1 MLHQQTLTRSL
12 VVDEAV
18 RRSEEAIQTRA
29 KHFRSDIQLLR
40 AWAVLIVVLNHAPLP
55 YLHLPGGFL
64 GVDIFF
70 VISGYLMTGLI
81 DEALDNGCFTFGG
94 FYMRRARRLLP
105 GAYATFTLTAIAAP
119 LLLDATELRSFA
131 AQLAGSFTFT
141 ANVVLL
147 HQTDYFATDAAMK
160 PLLHVW
166 SLSLEEQYYL
176 VLPIALYLCPRRFR
190 LILSIVGVIISVA
203 ICEAFMARKI
213 SAAFYYL
220 PSRAWELGIGS
231 VVALMLRRNIIA
243 PIPIPVLRW
252 ACVAILLLVPVI
264 ADERGHPGVV
274 AAVVCLATAVLLVP
288 GANLGRAESA
298 LWPLTAI
305 GDRSYSLYLV
315 HWPLFAF
322 ASNVFLT
329 PVPAQVN
336 IALLG
341 ITAIW
346 TELQYRFVEQRFRRF
361 LITSRSVA
369 ILLLLPIIL
378 IATSFIG
385 ASSMSTV
392 DTQVR
397 VGGFGL
403 SPACE
408 YKDQFASIPSC
419 MSRSNSRTLLWGD
432 SYAMA
437 LAPGLAASS
446 PQGIIQAT
454 RIECGPVLGL
464 SPLNYAHPRY
474 WSESCAK
481 FNESVFDYLAKHPEI
496 DTVVL
501 SSALTQYVP
510 GAEAHWKYLVKT
522 PDGFSEGPQ
531 STALLLKAL
540 ATTVSEIRRLGRRV
554 ILMAPPPE
562 APFHIGRCLE
572 RTAAGKPTITD
583 HADCTFTLEEYRE
596 HRREV
601 LSFLN
606 QVRAQDVAP
615 ILDLD
620 DRLCGIGRCQTR
632 LNGTML
638 YRDEDHLSAAGSVE
652 LGREMEWGN
661 LVDRLAR

>member
-1 MLHQQTLTRSL
+1 MLHQRTLAPSL

-18 RRSEEAIQTRA
+18 RRSEEVVQTRA
-29 KHFRSDIQLLR
+29 KLLRPDIQLLR
-40 AWAVLIVVLNHAPLP
+40 AWAVLVVVLHHARLP
-55 YLHLPGGFL
+55 YLPGGFL

-81 DEALDNGCFTFGG
+81 DEALDNGSFTFSG
-94 FYMRRARRLLP
+94 FYARRARRLLP
-105 GAYATFTLTAIAAP
+105 AAYATFTLTAIAAP

-131 AQLAGSFTFT
+131 AQLAGAFTFT
-141 ANVVLL
+141 ANFVLL
-147 HQTDYFATDAAMK
+147 HQADYFGTEAVTK

-176 VLPIALYLCPRRFR
+176 GLPIALYLCPRRFR
-190 LILSIVGVIISVA
+190 LFLSIAGVIISVA
-203 ICEAFMARKI
+203 ICEAFISRNV

-220 PSRAWELGIGS
+220 PSRAWELGGGS

-243 PIPIPVLRW
+243 PISIPALRW
-252 ACVAILLLVPVI
+252 ACVAVLLVVPVI
-264 ADERGHPGVV
+264 ADERGHPGVA

-298 LWPLTAI
+298 LWPLTAV

-329 PVPAQVN
+329 PVPARVN

-341 ITAIW
+341 IAAIW
-346 TELQYRFVEQRFRRF
+346 TELQYRFVERRFRRF
-361 LITSRSVA
+361 LITRRSVV

-378 IATSFIG
+378 TGASFML
-385 ASSMSTV
+385 ASSMSTI

-397 VGGFGL
+397 AGGFGL
-403 SPACE
+403 APACE
-408 YKDQFASIPSC
+408 YRDQFAPIASC
-419 MSRSNSRTLLWGD
+419 MSRVNSRTLLWGD
-432 SYAMA
+432 SFAMA

-454 RIECGPVLGL
+454 RSVCGPLLGL
-464 SPLNYAHPRY
+464 TPLNRAHNRR
-474 WSESCAK
+474 WSESCAR

-510 GAEAHWKYLVKT
+510 GAEDLDWQYLVKT
-522 PDGFSEGPQ
+522 PDGFGERPQ

-540 ATTVSEIRRLGRRV
+540 VTTVSEIRRLGKRV
-554 ILMAPPPE
+554 ILAAPPP
-562 APFHIGRCLE
+562 AGPFDIGRCLE
-572 RTAAGKPTITD
+572 RIAEGKPTVTG
-583 HADCTFTLEEYRE
+583 HSDCTFALEEYRE
-596 HRREV
+596 LRGEV
-601 LSFLN
+601 LSFLD
-606 QVRAQDVAP
+606 QVKAQDAAP
-615 ILDLD
+615 LLDLD
-620 DRLCGIGRCQTR
+620 EQLCGVERCQTR

-638 YRDEDHLSAAGSVE
+638 YRDGHHLSSAGSVE
-652 LGREMEWGN
+652 LGRKMGWGN
-661 LVDRLAR
+661 LVDRFAR

>member
-1 MLHQQTLTRSL
+1 MLHQRTLTPSL

-18 RRSEEAIQTRA
+18 RRSEEVVQTRA

-40 AWAVLIVVLNHAPLP
+40 AWAVLAVVLNHAGLP
-55 YLHLPGGFL
+55 YLPGGFL

-81 DEALDNGCFTFGG
+81 DEALDNGSFTFGG
-94 FYMRRARRLLP
+94 FYTRRARRLLP

-119 LLLDATELRSFA
+119 LLLDATELRSFV
-131 AQLAGSFTFT
+131 AQLAGAFTFT

-147 HQTDYFATDAAMK
+147 HQTDYFGTQAVTK

-176 VLPIALYLCPRRFR
+176 GLPIALYLCPRRFR
-190 LILSIVGVIISVA
+190 LFLSIVGVVISAA
-203 ICEAFMARKI
+203 ICEALISRYV

-220 PSRAWELGIGS
+220 PSRAWELGVGS

-243 PIPIPVLRW
+243 PIPMRALRW
-252 ACVAILLLVPVI
+252 ACVAVLLVVPVI
-264 ADERGHPGVV
+264 ADEQGHPGVT

-288 GANLGRAESA
+288 GPNLGRAESA
-298 LWPLTAI
+298 LWPLTAV

-361 LITSRSVA
+361 LITRRSVA
-369 ILLLLPIIL
+369 ILLLLPITL
-378 IATSFIG
+378 TAASFMLAT
-385 ASSMSTV
+385 SMSTV

-397 VGGFGL
+397 AGGFGL
-403 SPACE
+403 APACE
-408 YKDQFASIPSC
+408 YKDQFAPIPSC

-432 SYAMA
+432 SFAMA

-454 RIECGPVLGL
+454 RSVCGPLLGL
-464 SPLNYAHPRY
+464 SPLDGAHNRR
-474 WSESCAK
+474 WSESCAR
-481 FNESVFDYLAKHPEI
+481 FNESVFDYLAKHPAI

-501 SSALTQYVP
+501 SSALAQYVP
-510 GAEAHWKYLVKT
+510 GAEDRDWQYLVKT
-522 PDGFSEGPQ
+522 PDGFSERPQ

-540 ATTVSEIRRLGRRV
+540 ATTVSEIRRLGKRV
-554 ILMAPPPE
+554 ILAAPPP
-562 APFHIGRCLE
+562 AGPFDIGRCLE
-572 RTAAGKPTITD
+572 RIAEGKPTVTG
-583 HADCTFTLEEYRE
+583 HPDCTFTLEEYRE
-596 HRREV
+596 DRREV
-601 LSFLN
+601 LSFLD
-606 QVRAQDVAP
+606 QVRAQDAAP
-615 ILDLD
+615 LLDLGE
-620 DRLCGIGRCQTR
+620 RLCRIERCQTR

-638 YRDEDHLSAAGSVE
+638 YRDRDHLSSAGSVE
-652 LGREMEWGN
+652 LGREMGWGN